1 MLCRSKHFMTSDIA
15 PPQEP
20 RYCHQCGAAVRR
32 QYVEDEQRERL
43 VCQACGLVHY
53 LNPRI
58 VAAAIPERD
67 GADGRRRLLLMRR
80 ALEPRRGY
88 WTPPGGFVELGES
101 TEEAALREG
110 EEEVGLPLEL
120 AGLLG
125 VYSRTAAGVV
135 VVVYR
140 ARALR
145 EEPRLGG
152 EALEA
157 RWFTAD
163 AIPWNDLAFE
173 TTVRAL
179 RDWVASVRA
188 D

>member
-1 MLCRSKHFMTSDIA
+1 MTSDVT
-15 PPQEP
+15 PGPEP
-20 RYCHQCGAAVRR
+20 RFCHQCGGPVALQPVAEEGR
-32 QYVEDEQRERL
+32 DRL
-43 VCQACGLVHY
+43 VCQSCGFIHY

-58 VAAAIPERD
+58 VASVLPERD
-67 GADGRRRLLLMRR
+67 GPGGREVLLMRR

-110 EEEVGLPLEL
+110 REEVGLALEV

-125 VYSRTAAGVV
+125 VYSRPAVGIVV
-135 VVVYR
+135 VSYR
-140 ARALR
+140 ARALDG
-145 EEPRLGG
+145 EPALGS

-157 RWFTAD
+157 RWFAAD
-163 AIPWNDLAFE
+163 AIPWDDLAFE

-179 RDWVASVRA
+179 RDWVGKR

>member
-1 MLCRSKHFMTSDIA
+1 MSSDIA
-15 PPQEP
+15 PPAEP
-20 RYCHQCGAAVRR
+20 RFCHQCGGAVRA
-32 QYVEDEQRERL
+32 QYVAAEQRDRL
-43 VCQACGLVHY
+43 VCQSCGIIHY
-53 LNPRI
+53 LNPRL
-58 VAAAIPERD
+58 VAAVIPERD
-67 GADGRRRLLLMRR
+67 AAGSQRCLLLMRR

-110 EEEVGLPLEL
+110 KEEVGLPLEL
-120 AGLLG
+120 TGLLG
-125 VYSRTAAGVV
+125 VYSRPAVGVV

-145 EEPRLGG
+145 EEPRLGS

-157 RWFTAD
+157 RWFTSD
-163 AIPWNDLAFE
+163 TIPWEDLAFE
-173 TTVRAL
+173 STVRAL
-179 RDWVASVRA
+179 RDWVKATPPA